1 MKPNHQNIIQSLS
14 FLRELILQRL
24 NQFFD
29 NGNSAE
35 FKYPQLSIHEDNSP
49 LHGFLLQHKLTIEEY
64 TILLLGL
71 SPHIQPNFIDV
82 IIQQF
87 ITQGCDLPEIGGIR
101 SGNHRGM
108 MPTGETAL
116 FILAGNNLEQRL
128 HIQEIFSKDH
138 FFYKEKILW
147 LEEIK
152 EGEPK
157 MSGRII
163 LNDECIE
170 EWLFGKT
177 AKQHF
182 GPDFPAKNIET
193 KMNWDDLVLNNFT
206 LNQINDIQTWIKH
219 NATAMQDEILKQKLK
234 PGYRA
239 MFYGPSG
246 TGKTLTATLLGKQFE
261 KDVYRIDLSQIVSKY
276 IGETEKNLEKI
287 FSKAE
292 TKDWILFFDEADALF
307 GKRTNVQNAHDRYA
321 NQEVSYLLQRV
332 EDYPGLLILASNFK
346 NNIDDAFVRR
356 LHAII
361 HFPPP
366 SIAERLILW
375 EKTMPAS
382 LKAEPTIH
390 LKNLSEKFELNGAN
404 ILNVVHFAALK
415 SFARADGILRLE
427 DLMEG
432 IRKEYR
438 KEEKTINH

>member
-24 NQFFD
+24 KQFFD
-29 NGNSAE
+29 NENTAE

-49 LHGFLLQHKLTIEEY
+49 LHHFLLQHKLTLEEY
-64 TILLLGL
+64 AILLLGL

-87 ITQGCDLPEIGGIR
+87 ITQGSDLPEIGGIR
-101 SGNHRGM
+101 SGNNRGM

-147 LEEIK
+147 LEDVK

-170 EWLFGKT
+170 EWLFGRT
-177 AKQHF
+177 SKQHF

-193 KMNWDDLVLNNFT
+193 KMTWDDLVLNNFT
-206 LNQINDIQTWIKH
+206 LNQVNDIQTWMKY
-219 NATAMQDEILKQKLK
+219 NASVMQDEILKRKLK

-287 FSKAE
+287 FQKAE
-292 TKDWILFFDEADALF
+292 NKNWILFFDEADALF
-307 GKRTNVQNAHDRYA
+307 GKRTNVQNHTTDMPTR
-321 NQEVSYLLQRV
+321 
-332 EDYPGLLILASNFK
+332 K
-346 NNIDDAFVRR
+346 
-356 LHAII
+356 
-361 HFPPP
+361 FP
-366 SIAERLILW
+366 IFCRE
-375 EKTMPAS
+375 
-382 LKAEPTIH
+382 
-390 LKNLSEKFELNGAN
+390 
-404 ILNVVHFAALK
+404 
-415 SFARADGILRLE
+415 
-427 DLMEG
+427 
-432 IRKEYR
+432 
-438 KEEKTINH
+438 